1 MVSTS
6 CSFNNNFLL
15 FRNSKDD
22 FEVKVLCILLLS
34 DFNIPKEICIKI
46 IKFLRLHLELLFS
59 GGGGLFW
66 KRRLKSLKKLP
77 LFPLLYMEHYNQYW
91 CTAVKVNMY
100 SFKDTDECSSKI
112 SITQND
118 ERMALAP
125 TFYTLIHKTV
135 YHDLIF
141 YSNTLLCDCFNSDT
155 KKIFEGSYIN
165 G

>member
-1 MVSTS
+1 
-6 CSFNNNFLL
+6 
-15 FRNSKDD
+15 
-22 FEVKVLCILLLS
+22 
-34 DFNIPKEICIKI
+34 
-46 IKFLRLHLELLFS
+46 
-59 GGGGLFW
+59 
-66 KRRLKSLKKLP
+66 
-77 LFPLLYMEHYNQYW
+77 
-91 CTAVKVNMY
+91 MY

-118 ERMALAP
+118 EKMALAP

-135 YHDLIF
+135 YHDLSF

>member
-59 GGGGLFW
+59 GGGVI
-66 KRRLKSLKKLP
+66 LKEKT
-77 LFPLLYMEHYNQYW
+77 EI
-91 CTAVKVNMY
+91 VK
-100 SFKDTDECSSKI
+100 EIALI
-112 SITQND
+112 SPIVHG
-118 ERMALAP
+118 
-125 TFYTLIHKTV
+125 TLQSILMH
-135 YHDLIF
+135 
-141 YSNTLLCDCFNSDT
+141 
-155 KKIFEGSYIN
+155 GS
-165 G
+165 